1 MPKSSTV
8 KSILAFVLAL
18 PLFGSGSI
26 QPVSP
31 VTVHEWGT
39 FTSVAGPHGESVT
52 WAPRA
57 TVDKVL
63 PLKVTPAPKETQRVF
78 VGRVEMLSP
87 WTERT
92 IRAAMRTNDATLD
105 QFERFLAPFL
115 AQIRA
120 KGGLTESPLATQ
132 YAQQVAARIDSAPCI
147 Q

>member
-1 MPKSSTV
+1 VLEQSGLYPKEAAAMV
-8 KSILAFVLAL
+8 
-18 PLFGSGSI
+18 
-26 QPVSP
+26 
-31 VTVHEWGT
+31 E
-39 FTSVAGPHGESVT
+39 T
-52 WAPRA
+52 WRDSWFEQGMRVIYLMPRA

-92 IRAAMRTNDATLD
+92 IRAAMETNDTKKLD

-120 KGGLTESPLATQ
+120 KGGLTKSPLAVK